1 MPPKPVFACIIM
13 NELSYAFVEN
23 DSDLEGAFQVRKEVF
38 VEQQGLPESI
48 VFDNL
53 EGEAMHI
60 LVKIGDQATGT
71 ARIRLLG
78 ARQAKLERMA
88 VLKPFRNMGIGKGI
102 VSFVI
107 ENLRNKQVEE
117 VVLHAQQ
124 EVVEFYGK
132 CGFEQ
137 TGSPFWEA
145 GIEHVKMERRL

>member
-1 MPPKPVFACIIM
+1 MHPKPVFACTVM
-13 NELSYAFVEN
+13 KELSYTLMKN

-53 EGEAMHI
+53 EEEATHV
-60 LVKIGDQATGT
+60 LVRIGDQATGT
-71 ARIRLLG
+71 ARIRFLG
-78 ARQAKLERMA
+78 ATQAKPERMA
-88 VLKPFRNMGIGKGI
+88 VLKPFRNVGIGKGI
-102 VSFVI
+102 VSFMI
-107 ENLRNKQVEE
+107 ENLRSKQVEE

-124 EVVEFYGK
+124 EVVEFYEK